1 MSLNFSQFPTPR
13 LPIVSG
19 DFVVGYQFVGAGNV
33 PTLAQYTMLQLA
45 GIVGALIPSEPPS
58 GPAGGDL
65 SGTYPNPTVT
75 SLHVTSGSVSGV
87 TGVTQPTTDN
97 STLLATDQFVNQQII
112 NSTRTVPLTLAGGT
126 YNQATLGSGFQPVV
140 LTSSGVVQSIL
151 TIAAAG
157 INYAVGDLITLAAGN
172 DDAVLR
178 VTAVSGGGVT
188 AAQIL
193 YGGTAYSNG
202 VQVMGTPIPPGDRN
216 VEFTGVLTSNVT
228 FIISAGTFNTASRR
242 VSFANNTTGAFTVTV
257 FLSNGADGTTGSG
270 YVLPQGTNNSTSVLL
285 QTDGETNVWP
295 VDTPLGIGAAS
306 SNNPVFTG
314 TITGVPGRLLNVQ
327 TITGTQT
334 YTPTAGTNSVEVE
347 VLGGGGA
354 GGGAAATSGTTSSI
368 GLGGGAGGYVKSRLT
383 AGFSGVTVTIGAAG
397 AGAAGTTGGSG
408 TATTFGGLLS
418 AGGGAGGTTIAA
430 TAGTGSAAGGTG
442 GTATGGTLNAPGQS
456 GPSWTIPPVGGTVS
470 FTSGPGAHSIYGAG
484 GVGQG
489 ASSAGGAA
497 TGHGAGGSGGIN
509 SISQSAVAGGAGTPG
524 ICIIHEYS

>member
-306 SNNPVFTG
+306 SNKPVFT
-314 TITGVPGRLLNVQ
+314 
-327 TITGTQT
+327 
-334 YTPTAGTNSVEVE
+334 
-347 VLGGGGA
+347 
-354 GGGAAATSGTTSSI
+354 
-368 GLGGGAGGYVKSRLT
+368 
-383 AGFSGVTVTIGAAG
+383 
-397 AGAAGTTGGSG
+397 
-408 TATTFGGLLS
+408 
-418 AGGGAGGTTIAA
+418 
-430 TAGTGSAAGGTG
+430 
-442 GTATGGTLNAPGQS
+442 
-456 GPSWTIPPVGGTVS
+456 
-470 FTSGPGAHSIYGAG
+470 
-484 GVGQG
+484 
-489 ASSAGGAA
+489 
-497 TGHGAGGSGGIN
+497 
-509 SISQSAVAGGAGTPG
+509 
-524 ICIIHEYS
+524 